1 MKIIGNLFNQENF
14 TTRKAVAG
22 EKIDNPNIHVSGM
35 DCKHCKMNIE
45 KHLKQLDGVDNVEAN
60 EKTGYVA
67 VEGKNVSIDDI
78 QKQVKDLG
86 YKLEGIIK

>member
-1 MKIIGNLFNQENF
+1 MTGGERSLGKRLSDQWRKEMAPKNKLRLYII
-14 TTRKAVAG
+14 
-22 EKIDNPNIHVSGM
+22 
-35 DCKHCKMNIE
+35 